1 MPTAAKV
8 AQVAELEDRIGRCVI
23 AIGLDYRGL
32 TVGELRRLRL
42 ALREVEPSME
52 LRVVK
57 NRLLARAAQN
67 AGRPELAGI
76 VQETTALLF
85 GYQEVVSPAKAL
97 TTYLRQNRLQIPIRG
112 GYMEGALLSPAEIEE
127 LARTP
132 GRTEL
137 MGQIAGSINQVV
149 GGVAGVLAAALRE
162 IAAVVEARAA
172 QLDDQGTTAEDS
184 ATAADNPAG
193 E

>member
-8 AQVAELEDRIGRCVI
+8 AEVAELEDRIGRCVI

-52 LRVVK
+52 LRIVK

-76 VQETTALLF
+76 VEETTALLF

-162 IAAVVEARAA
+162 IATVVEARAA